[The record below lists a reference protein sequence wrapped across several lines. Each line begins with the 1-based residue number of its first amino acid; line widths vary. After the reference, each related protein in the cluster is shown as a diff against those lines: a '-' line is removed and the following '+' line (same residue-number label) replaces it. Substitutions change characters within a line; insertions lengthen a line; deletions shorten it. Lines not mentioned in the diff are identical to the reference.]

1 MVTIE
6 RKMTQG
12 EIEEFLSKPNL
23 ARIGTLNPDGS
34 PHVTPIW
41 FLLGDGCVTFTTGKN
56 TRKAS
61 NLSRDN
67 RVCLCVDER
76 DPPNRSVVL
85 NGNAVSLGD
94 MTKEYLQE
102 ISIHYLGEE
111 RGREY
116 SEEMEVPSTI
126 YRIQLTRVI
135 SWYYATL

>member
-23 ARIGTLNPDGS
+23 ARIGTLNSDGS
-34 PHVTPIW
+34 PPCDPVW
-41 FLLGDGCVTFTTGKN
+41 FILGDDYVTFTTGKK
-56 TRKAS
+56 TRKAR

-76 DPPNRSVVL
+76 DNPNRSVVL
-85 NGNAVSLGD
+85 NGNTVSLGD
-94 MTKEYLQE
+94 MTREYLLE

-111 RGREY
+111 RGKEY
-116 SEEMEVPSTI
+116 SEEMEEPSTI
-126 YRIQLTRVI
+126 YRIELSKVI
-135 SWYYATL
+135 SWYYTTA

>member
-1 MVTIE
+1 MVTLE

-23 ARIGTLNPDGS
+23 ARIGTLNSDGS
-34 PHVTPIW
+34 PHVTPVW
-41 FLLGDGCVTFTTGKN
+41 FLLGDGYVTFTTGKK
-56 TRKAS
+56 TRKAR

-76 DPPNRSVVL
+76 DNPNRSVVL
-85 NGNAVSLGD
+85 NWNAVSLGD
-94 MTKEYLQE
+94 MTREYLLE

-116 SEEMEVPSTI
+116 SEEMEEPSTI
-126 YRIQLTRVI
+126 YRIELSKVI
-135 SWYYATL
+135 SWYYTTA